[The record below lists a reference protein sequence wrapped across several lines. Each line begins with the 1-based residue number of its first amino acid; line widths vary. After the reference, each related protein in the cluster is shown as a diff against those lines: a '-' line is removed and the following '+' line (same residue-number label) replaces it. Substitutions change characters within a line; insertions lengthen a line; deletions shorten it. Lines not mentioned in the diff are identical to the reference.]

1 VARALARSVRIGAW
15 AAACLLA
22 GRARALDLGDLAG
35 DKAQIDVTE
44 TTIAAQHFEGRGL
57 ELPQDSGWGGWTNRL
72 DAALRWR
79 TWTAGLRLD
88 SAVYWRRP
96 VDNPNFQ
103 TLGNAQDAVLFDNES
118 RFKNSIYPAK
128 LWVTYAAPGLEV
140 TVGDAY
146 AQFGRGLTLSMR
158 KIDELGIDTTLR
170 GFKVQVQKDPLALT
184 AVAGFGNPSRIDEA
198 TGRNLFPTTGSPSI
212 PVFGSDRVVG
222 LEIQAG
228 RGLPVTLSTRAV
240 RFSRCAPFHY
250 EADGRIVTDFF
261 SDPSGVTFGSCDE
274 ADTAAWLSSLPSTPP
289 SLRVNAVTMVGQ
301 SLEVPTL
308 GGHGKLYLEVAG
320 QQRDDA
326 GPGRHINASGNAV
339 YAALSAD
346 AGPITSTL
354 EIKSNRNFF
363 PVSAGVNLTRAPE
376 FSVVAYSFLPP
387 AETPAILD
395 TEGVGNFNACVNG
408 GRLRADVRVTGD
420 LLAYGQAIFAYTQ
433 SEQTNGGCDAQGH
446 TVASSVPAEQVQ
458 DDVWDG
464 LAGIEWYSDTKLSHA
479 FVSAGVRDDTKV
491 SGDLSYR
498 EWHFEYSLV
507 GYLGNAYS
515 IEAQGFHRIRKE
527 ESQNLDSSH
536 VEQWWN
542 EGENYIALKIAPAWV
557 LSQGFEYTNR
567 VGQPTYYFNG
577 SVLYK
582 FTSASNVRVLAGQQ
596 RGAFRCA
603 AGVCRYFPPFEGAR
617 AELTWRF

>member
-1 VARALARSVRIGAW
+1 MAL
-15 AAACLLA
+15 CLFA
-22 GRARALDLGDLAG
+22 GRAHAQDLGDLGA
-35 DKAQIDVTE
+35 DKAQLDVTE
-44 TTIAAQHFEGRGL
+44 TTIAAQRFDGRGN

-103 TLGNAQDAVLFDNES
+103 NLGDSQDAIVFDNES

-128 LWVTYAAPGLEV
+128 LWLAYAAPGLEV

-170 GFKVQVQKDPLALT
+170 GFKVQVQKDPFALT

-212 PVFGSDRVVG
+212 PLFGSDRVVG

-240 RFSRCAPFHY
+240 RFSRCAPYHY
-250 EADGRIVTDFF
+250 DAAGRIVTDFF
-261 SDPSGVTFGSCDE
+261 SDPGGVAFGSCDE
-274 ADTAAWLSSLPSTPP
+274 ADTAAWLSSLPSSPP
-289 SLRVNAVTMVGQ
+289 SMRANAVTMVGQ

-308 GGHGKLYLEVAG
+308 AGHGKVYLEVAG
-320 QQRDDA
+320 QQREEA
-326 GPGRHINASGNAV
+326 GPGRHVNPSGNAV
-339 YAALSAD
+339 YAAVSAD
-346 AGPITSTL
+346 AGPVTSTL

-363 PVSAGVNLTRAPE
+363 AVPAGVNLTRAPE

-387 AETPAILD
+387 AETPTLLD

-408 GRLRADVRVTGD
+408 GRLRTDVRVTSD

-433 SEQTNGGCDAQGH
+433 SEQSNGGCDAQGH
-446 TVASSVPAEQVQ
+446 TIATSVSADQVQ
-458 DDVWDG
+458 DNVWDG
-464 LAGIEWYSDTKLSHA
+464 LAGIEWYFDAKLSHA

-498 EWHFEYSLV
+498 ERHIEYSLV
-507 GYLGNAYS
+507 KYLGNAFS
-515 IEAQGFHRIRKE
+515 IEAQGFHRLRKE
-527 ESQNLDSSH
+527 ESQNADSAH

-557 LSQGFEYTNR
+557 LSQGFEYTNL
-567 VGQPTYYFNG
+567 VGQPTYYLNG

-582 FTSASNVRVLAGQQ
+582 FTSASNVRVFVGQQ

>member
-1 VARALARSVRIGAW
+1 M
-15 AAACLLA
+15 
-22 GRARALDLGDLAG
+22 
-35 DKAQIDVTE
+35 
-44 TTIAAQHFEGRGL
+44 
-57 ELPQDSGWGGWTNRL
+57 
-72 DAALRWR
+72 
-79 TWTAGLRLD
+79 
-88 SAVYWRRP
+88 YWRRP

-103 TLGNAQDAVLFDNES
+103 DLGSSQDQIVFDNES

-128 LWVTYAAPGLEV
+128 LWLAYSAPGLEV

-170 GFKVQVQKDPLALT
+170 GFKVQVQKDPFAVT

-198 TGRNLFPTTGSPSI
+198 TGRNLFPTTGSTAI

-228 RGLPVTLSTRAV
+228 RGMPVTLSTRAV
-240 RFSRCAPFHY
+240 RFSRCAPYHY
-250 EADGRIVTDFF
+250 DAGGRIVTDFF
-261 SDPSGVTFGSCDE
+261 SDPSGATFGSCDE
-274 ADTAAWLSSLPSTPP
+274 ADTAAWLSSLPNTPP
-289 SLRVNAVTMVGQ
+289 SLRANAVTMVGQ

-320 QQRDDA
+320 QQRQEDSA
-326 GPGRHINASGNAV
+326 GRHIHAAGNAV

-387 AETPAILD
+387 AETPTILD
-395 TEGVGNFNACVNG
+395 TEGVGSFNACVNG
-408 GRLRADVRVTGD
+408 GRLRTDLRATGD

-433 SEQTNGGCDAQGH
+433 SEQPSGGCDAQGH
-446 TVASSVPAEQVQ
+446 TVAASAAAEQVQ
-458 DDVWDG
+458 DNVWDG
-464 LAGIEWYSDTKLSHA
+464 LAGVEWYFDAKLSHA
-479 FVSAGVRDDTKV
+479 FVSVGVRDDTKL
-491 SGDLSYR
+491 SGDFSYR
-498 EWHFEYSLV
+498 ERHLEYSLV
-507 GYLGNAYS
+507 KYLGNAYS
-515 IEAQGFHRIRKE
+515 IEAQGFHRLRKE
-527 ESQNLDSSH
+527 ESQNVDEAH

-577 SVLYK
+577 AVLYK
-582 FTSASNVRVLAGQQ
+582 FTSASNVRVFVGQQ

>member
-1 VARALARSVRIGAW
+1 MARALARSVRIGAG

-103 TLGNAQDAVLFDNES
+103 TLGNAQNAVLFDNES

-128 LWVTYAAPGLEV
+128 LWVTYAAPGLDV

-146 AQFGRGLTLSMR
+146 VQFGRGLTLSMR

-212 PVFGSDRVVG
+212 PLFGSDRVVG

-240 RFSRCAPFHY
+240 RFSRCAPYHY
-250 EADGRIVTDFF
+250 EADGRIATDFF

-289 SLRVNAVTMVGQ
+289 SLRANAVTMVGQ

-320 QQRDDA
+320 QKRDDA
-326 GPGRHINASGNAV
+326 GPGRHINQSGNAV

-387 AETPAILD
+387 AETPTILD

-464 LAGIEWYSDTKLSHA
+464 LAGIEWYSDTRLSHV

-498 EWHFEYSLV
+498 ERHFEYSLV

-527 ESQNLDSSH
+527 ESQNLDASR